1 MLDVNNVL
9 PTLYKD
15 RKMKNFN
22 GFDDVKRRRKTKV
35 ETASIERTEER
46 RKLIFKTT
54 CVSSQN
60 KRMRKEEG
68 ATVAASH
75 LPSLTAGCVHQ
86 AGPAAFST
94 EN

>member
-9 PTLYKD
+9 PTLYND
-15 RKMKNFN
+15 RKMKKFTSMTSTSIE
-22 GFDDVKRRRKTKV
+22 KRKTKDERRKTKD
-35 ETASIERTEER
+35 ERRRSKKRTEER

-75 LPSLTAGCVHQ
+75 LPSLSWLSRH
-86 AGPAAFST
+86 FR
-94 EN
+94 